1 MKLYQLFKTLYPS
14 ELEGDIEPGEEGPTR
29 ARGFISATPEIK
41 ETSLDACT
49 LELHFPEKEKC
60 MFRDALTTVGVHF
73 KLFQENKGGFQ
84 CLITRERSVPT
95 S

>member
-1 MKLYQLFKTLYPS
+1 MKSYQLFKTLYPS
-14 ELEGDIEPGEEGPTR
+14 ELEGDTERGEEAPTR
-29 ARGFISATPEIK
+29 AMGFISATPEIK

-49 LELHFPEKEKC
+49 LALHFPEKEKC

-73 KLFQENKGGFQ
+73 KRLQENKGGFL